1 MEIQEEINSIKAELA
16 ELRPRLNK
24 IQLKGVRRATLY
36 LNLQKK
42 ADEIKQQIADDEVEL
57 QLATTYTRLRRK
69 LVELER
75 QLHKQSP
82 PWYATCHQTLP
93 HSPHDFNKTLE
104 IMSEE
109 DKSRLLD
116 ALQTK

>member
-24 IQLKGVRRATLY
+24 IQLKGVRRAILY

-42 ADEIKQQIADDEVEL
+42 ADEIKQQIADDQVEL
-57 QLATTYTRLRRK
+57 QLARTYTRLRRR
-69 LVELER
+69 LVELKR

-82 PWYATCHQTLP
+82 PWFAVQHRIPKLDLTE
-93 HSPHDFNKTLE
+93 TLE
-104 IMSEE
+104 AMSEE
-109 DKSRLLD
+109 EKIKLQEV
-116 ALQTK
+116 LQTI